1 MRLKFLVVVFG
12 VCTLQ
17 LGYCQDAVPVVE
29 ASTTEQLSPPVLEEV
44 TADAGM
50 ASKRYDLMQDLR
62 EEVQLLRGRVE
73 ELSYELRRVKQ
84 QQLDDYL
91 DVDRRLS
98 ALLTGSQVANQ
109 ANESKDSSDNNP
121 LAQDAS
127 AEAEDNLQL
136 NPDESGE
143 QTGRA
148 FYETAVRED
157 YNSASGRLLKDRD
170 IEGALVALK
179 GHLEAYPNSP
189 FAANAHY
196 WLGEIYLLR
205 GDTGLA
211 REEFTTIL
219 DTHRTHP
226 KAIDSK
232 FKLGKIYF
240 ELGEIETARV
250 LLEDAAKTS
259 GGVAAK
265 AQSFLDQNFQ

>member
-12 VCTLQ
+12 VCALQ

-29 ASTTEQLSPPVLEEV
+29 ASTTEQLSPPVIEEV
-44 TADAGM
+44 TADVDM

-98 ALLTGSQVANQ
+98 ALLTGSQVENQ
-109 ANESKDSSDNNP
+109 ANESNDSSDNNSV
-121 LAQDAS
+121 AQDAS
-127 AEAEDNLQL
+127 GEAEDNLQL

-179 GHLEAYPNSP
+179 GHLEAYPDSP

-205 GDTGLA
+205 GDTELA